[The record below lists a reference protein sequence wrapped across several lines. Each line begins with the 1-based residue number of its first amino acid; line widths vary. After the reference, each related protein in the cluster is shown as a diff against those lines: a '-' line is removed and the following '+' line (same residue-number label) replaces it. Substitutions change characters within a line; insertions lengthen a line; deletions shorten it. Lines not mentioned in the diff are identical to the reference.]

1 MRISD
6 WSSGVCSSDLR
17 NFGNDENFGS
27 AGLIVG
33 KVGTNIGPLAII
45 ACGGCEADPITLIV
59 EIDAAFP
66 VGDKIFQFQQPLA
79 ITRDQRP
86 GPGDL
91 ILGIIGVGAE
101 RCLAAEHIKSISQD
115 RIDTLRAA
123 VEGIAEELDRAEITA
138 ARNSCRYQ
146 LGSLRRGQRKTS
158 GKSNAFIDLDI
169 EIIEREGQSDR
180 KSTRLNSSH

>member
-33 KVGTNIGPLAII
+33 KIGTKIGPLAII

-91 ILGIIGVGAE
+91 IL
-101 RCLAAEHIKSISQD
+101 
-115 RIDTLRAA
+115 
-123 VEGIAEELDRAEITA
+123 
-138 ARNSCRYQ
+138 
-146 LGSLRRGQRKTS
+146 
-158 GKSNAFIDLDI
+158 
-169 EIIEREGQSDR
+169 DR

>member
-6 WSSGVCSSDLR
+6 WSSDVCSSDL
-17 NFGNDENFGS
+17 
-27 AGLIVG
+27 
-33 KVGTNIGPLAII
+33 
-45 ACGGCEADPITLIV
+45 
-59 EIDAAFP
+59 
-66 VGDKIFQFQQPLA
+66 
-79 ITRDQRP
+79 
-86 GPGDL
+86 L

-169 EIIEREGQSDR
+169 EIIEREIGRASCRERVCQ
-180 KSTRLNSSH
+180 

>member
-6 WSSGVCSSDLR
+6 WSSYVFSSDL
-17 NFGNDENFGS
+17 
-27 AGLIVG
+27 
-33 KVGTNIGPLAII
+33 
-45 ACGGCEADPITLIV
+45 PITLIV

-79 ITRDQRP
+79 ITRYQRP

-123 VEGIAEELDRAEITA
+123 VEGIAEELDRAEISA

-146 LGSLRRGQRKTS
+146 QIGRASCR
-158 GKSNAFIDLDI
+158 
-169 EIIEREGQSDR
+169 ERVCQYV
-180 KSTRLNSSH
+180 